1 MYEGTSWQLSS
12 EHILYTLGH
21 TKFMLKDFA
30 AAAEFFN
37 CLMEGSVGDGRQG
50 GHLQQMVHLREF
62 FLVHHARAKEDRTA
76 VPCLSLPRLHSN
88 SLTLG
93 LGGERPS
100 GEQLELWQA
109 VEKVVK
115 EVVWGQ
121 DLVSLPSTC
130 QPVFSPSTTN
140 QLAPQAR
147 VGEDLE
153 VTVSLENV
161 FSTALQLKR
170 LQLLWK
176 FLGEEG
182 EEQGGVDSRPLE
194 VVTLDRSSRQ
204 EVPFV
209 YTYIAYTCTFSRTPA
224 PAPALYSSGNFHL
237 TTSEARADHS
247 LRDGV

>member
-1 MYEGTSWQLSS
+1 MSTVQVYEGTSWQLSS

-37 CLMEGSVGDGRQG
+37 CLMSGSVGEGRQA

-62 FLVHHARAKEDRTA
+62 FLVHHARAKEDRLA
-76 VPCLSLPRLHSN
+76 VPCLALPRLHSN

-93 LGGERPS
+93 LGGRRPS
-100 GEQLELWQA
+100 PEQLGLWQA

-121 DLVSLPSTC
+121 DLVALPSTC

-161 FSTALQLKR
+161 FSTALQLR
-170 LQLLWK
+170 GLQLLWK
-176 FLGEEG
+176 FLGEGG
-182 EEQGGVDSRPLE
+182 EEQGGVESGSLE

-204 EVPFV
+204 EVPAI
-209 YTYIAYTCTFSRTPA
+209 YSYITCTSTCTFTHRSQLGLFLGDPGLFR
-224 PAPALYSSGNFHL
+224 HL
-237 TTSEARADHS
+237 THFFG
-247 LRDGV
+247 LF